1 MQGRVPLSP
10 FSVFVSRVIGE
21 GFSSD
26 SVRLVYE
33 EFRLGRLLQIQM
45 WTYSDEIRPTSST
58 SQKKEKLRT
67 K

>member
-1 MQGRVPLSP
+1 MQGRAPLSP
-10 FSVFVSRVIGE
+10 FNVFVSRVIGE
-21 GFSSD
+21 DFSSD

-33 EFRLGRLLQIQM
+33 ELRLGRLLQIQM

-58 SQKKEKLRT
+58 SQKKEELRT